1 MKQSLSLKLH
11 SHSLSCTSSL
21 CIRSI
26 WMLVWVVSFWHQWD
40 RRWRN
45 FPVTWEWNRRWWRR
59 CRWQFPDR
67 LRKGETRHEDV
78 RIRWGLVWMRM
89 SSWTCFMVPIQWN
102 WSLIDL
108 RMMLEV
114 WKCSSIWRFSQLISF
129 RFCWF
134 QCVLCVCR

>member
-1 MKQSLSLKLH
+1 MKQSISHFLSLELH

-26 WMLVWVVSFWHQWD
+26 WMCVWVVSFWHQWD

-45 FPVTWEWNRRWWRR
+45 FPVTWEWNRRLWRR
-59 CRWQFPDR
+59 CRWRFPDR
-67 LRKGETRHEDV
+67 LRKGETHHEDV

-89 SSWTCFMVPIQWN
+89 SSWTCFTVRIQSN

-114 WKCSSIWRFSQLISF
+114 WKCSSIWWVFESISF
-129 RFCWF
+129 RVCWF
-134 QCVLCVCR
+134 